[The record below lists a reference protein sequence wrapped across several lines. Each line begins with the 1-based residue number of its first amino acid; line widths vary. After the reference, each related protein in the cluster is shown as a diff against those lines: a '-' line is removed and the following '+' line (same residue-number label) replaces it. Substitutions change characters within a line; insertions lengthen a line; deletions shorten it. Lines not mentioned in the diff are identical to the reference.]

1 MNTLKTNSILTEFVP
16 SRNAFLW
23 ERQWSDNFKGTLFFS
38 RGRTN
43 SYGVAIGYSGAK
55 YFILEER
62 KMDKNGCLLLL
73 DVTIDEQNFIL
84 INLYTVKT
92 EENQVNIINELN
104 EMLKS
109 VYNISAKQIILGVD
123 FNLILSLY

>member
-1 MNTLKTNSILTEFVP
+1 
-16 SRNAFLW
+16 
-23 ERQWSDNFKGTLFFS
+23 
-38 RGRTN
+38 
-43 SYGVAIGYSGAK
+43 
-55 YFILEER
+55 
-62 KMDKNGCLLLL
+62 MDKIGRLLLL
-73 DVTIDEQNFIL
+73 DVTINEQNFIL
-84 INLYTVKT
+84 VNLYTAKT

>member
-1 MNTLKTNSILTEFVP
+1 
-16 SRNAFLW
+16 
-23 ERQWSDNFKGTLFFS
+23 
-38 RGRTN
+38 
-43 SYGVAIGYSGAK
+43 
-55 YFILEER
+55 
-62 KMDKNGCLLLL
+62 MDKNGRLLLL

>member
-1 MNTLKTNSILTEFVP
+1 
-16 SRNAFLW
+16 
-23 ERQWSDNFKGTLFFS
+23 
-38 RGRTN
+38 
-43 SYGVAIGYSGAK
+43 
-55 YFILEER
+55 
-62 KMDKNGCLLLL
+62 MDKNGRLLLL
-73 DVTIDEQNFIL
+73 YVTIDEQNFIL

>member
-1 MNTLKTNSILTEFVP
+1 
-16 SRNAFLW
+16 
-23 ERQWSDNFKGTLFFS
+23 
-38 RGRTN
+38 
-43 SYGVAIGYSGAK
+43 
-55 YFILEER
+55 
-62 KMDKNGCLLLL
+62 MDKNGCLLLL